1 MPFVVHSADCPYRG
15 KVADVAAA
23 ARSFAAWLHRRG
35 IGPGHVVVVQ
45 MPNRVEAA
53 IAFWGAAMAGAI
65 VVPVVHFYGGR
76 ELDHILRTVRPSL
89 LVTPHRFGRQDYLE
103 TLGGVVTELG
113 LDWAIATDD
122 DAALPRDAVRFAEVL
137 TFDGVDKAA
146 PSDPAD
152 PAIVAFTSGTTRLPK
167 GVVHTHR
174 SIGFEA
180 RQSAGISPSGGPA
193 PLVAA
198 PVGHFMGMLSGLLG
212 SLIRRV
218 PIHLLDEWNP
228 KRVLSLILEEG
239 VGVTGGA
246 PYFFTSLLEHPDFSP
261 DHLRGMPSAGLGGA
275 PVPAPFA
282 QRLEHLGIKVM
293 RCYGSTEHPTITGC
307 GFDEHVDKRALTD
320 GRPLAGEEV
329 RLDER
334 GQIFSR
340 GPDLFAGYTDP
351 DLTAAAFDDDGWY
364 RTGDIGILD
373 EHGYLAITDRM
384 SDVIIRGGENISAQ
398 EVEELL
404 LGIPGVAEV
413 AVVAQPD
420 PRLGERAVAVIRPP
434 DGQAA
439 PNLHTVR
446 SHLAAAGLAKQKW
459 PESIRCVSELPR
471 TATGKVQKFVLRTQI
486 RDGALTDS
494 PA

>member
-1 MPFVVHSADCPYRG
+1 
-15 KVADVAAA
+15 
-23 ARSFAAWLHRRG
+23 
-35 IGPGHVVVVQ
+35 
-45 MPNRVEAA
+45 
-53 IAFWGAAMAGAI
+53 
-65 VVPVVHFYGGR
+65 
-76 ELDHILRTVRPSL
+76 
-89 LVTPHRFGRQDYLE
+89 
-103 TLGGVVTELG
+103 
-113 LDWAIATDD
+113 
-122 DAALPRDAVRFAEVL
+122 
-137 TFDGVDKAA
+137 
-146 PSDPAD
+146 
-152 PAIVAFTSGTTRLPK
+152 
-167 GVVHTHR
+167 
-174 SIGFEA
+174 
-180 RQSAGISPSGGPA
+180 
-193 PLVAA
+193 
-198 PVGHFMGMLSGLLG
+198 
-212 SLIRRV
+212 
-218 PIHLLDEWNP
+218 
-228 KRVLSLILEEG
+228 
-239 VGVTGGA
+239 
-246 PYFFTSLLEHPDFSP
+246 
-261 DHLRGMPSAGLGGA
+261 MPSAGLGGA

-329 RLDER
+329 RLDEH

-351 DLTAAAFDDDGWY
+351 ELTAAAFDDDGWY
-364 RTGDIGILD
+364 RTGDIGVLD

-420 PRLGERAVAVIRPP
+420 PRLGERAVAVIRPQ
-434 DGQAA
+434 DGQDA
-439 PNLHTVR
+439 PTLDTVR

-471 TATGKVQKFVLRTQI
+471 TTTGKVQKFVLRTQI